1 MRGSLVRWFV
11 LVWACGS
18 GALASAQTS
27 GPAVVPRIAARD
39 LAGDWYEAAT
49 SGSFALRRCLSDTRH
64 SLVRRSERTLEVR
77 TACVTNRGVERR
89 RGFLEGGKAGDG
101 RLSMRYAP
109 LVLSWAPAAWSD
121 FWVLDVGEGWM
132 VVGDRGRRFLAVWSR
147 TVSLDESSLAQAIA
161 SARAA
166 GFEPGLLRLVSQPAG
181 PSGLIAGR

>member
-18 GALASAQTS
+18 GALASAQTL

-64 SLVRRSERTLEVR
+64 ALVRRSERTLEVR

-181 PSGLIAGR
+181 PSGLVAGR

>member
-1 MRGSLVRWFV
+1 MKGGLVRWLV
-11 LVWACGS
+11 LVLACGS
-18 GALASAQTS
+18 ASFVGAQTS
-27 GPAVVPRIAARD
+27 RPAVVPRIAAVD

-64 SLVRRSERTLEVR
+64 MLVQRSERTLEVR

-121 FWVLDVGEGWM
+121 FWVLDVGVGWM
-132 VVGDRGRRFLAVWSR
+132 VVGDRDRRFLAVWSR
-147 TVSLDESSLAQAIA
+147 TVALDESALARAIA

-166 GFEPGLLRLVSQPAG
+166 GFDPGVLRRVSQPAG

>member
-1 MRGSLVRWFV
+1 MRRGLVRAFV
-11 LVWACGS
+11 LLWACGNAAAV
-18 GALASAQTS
+18 GGQTS
-27 GPAVVPRIAARD
+27 RPAVVPRIAALE

-64 SLVRRSERTLEVR
+64 SLVRRSERTFEVR
-77 TACVTNRGVERR
+77 TACMTNRGVERR
-89 RGFLEGGKAGDG
+89 RGFLEGGAAGDG
-101 RLSMRYAP
+101 RMSMRYAP

-132 VVGDRGRRFLAVWSR
+132 VVGDRDRRFLAVWSR
-147 TVSLDESSLAQAIA
+147 TVALDESALAHAIA

-166 GFEPGLLRLVSQPAG
+166 GFDPGLLRRVSQPAG

>member
-1 MRGSLVRWFV
+1 MRRGLVRAFV
-11 LVWACGS
+11 LLWVCGNAAAV
-18 GALASAQTS
+18 GGQTS
-27 GPAVVPRIAARD
+27 RPAVVPLIAALE

-64 SLVRRSERTLEVR
+64 SLVRRSERTFEVR
-77 TACVTNRGVERR
+77 TACMTNRGVERR
-89 RGFLEGGKAGDG
+89 RGFLEGGTAGDG
-101 RLSMRYAP
+101 RMSMRYAP

-132 VVGDRGRRFLAVWSR
+132 VVGDRDRRFLAVWSR
-147 TVSLDESSLAQAIA
+147 TVALDESALAHAIA

-166 GFEPGLLRLVSQPAG
+166 GFDPGLLRRVSQPAG